1 MMERNDYRR
10 VANEDL
16 YYIARRGVQQCS
28 EILEAESVAEL
39 EARFSRLNIGSIS
52 GNRGT
57 L

>member
-1 MMERNDYRR
+1 MERNDYRR
-10 VANEDL
+10 VASEDL
-16 YYIARRGVQQCS
+16 YYIARRVVLQCS